1 MVKNKKRIIAAG
13 IFSLV
18 AILTAVLYG
27 YIEKHKDTPQHGI
40 MVKRIGEYEI

>member
-1 MVKNKKRIIAAG
+1 MVKNKKRIIAVG

-18 AILTAVLYG
+18 AILSAVLYG
-27 YIEKHKDTPQHGI
+27 YLEKQNDTPQHGL